1 MDGNIT
7 NLNTG
12 WLSVIFGVL
21 LNGGALAWWVR
32 SGTDMKLAQKDATE
46 AKRESREALTKAN
59 VLESRVNQQ
68 DTIINEIR
76 TRMAKLDR
84 VDELVAIAKYIGE
97 KVDKLEN
104 VVVPRSENEKVWK
117 ADEERF
123 TRLEADVRDLKKEES
138 R

>member
-7 NLNTG
+7 NMNAG
-12 WLSVIFGVL
+12 WVSLFMGVL

-32 SGTDMKLAQKDATE
+32 SGTDMKFAQKDAAE
-46 AKRESREALTKAN
+46 AKKKADEALTKTN
-59 VLESRVNQQ
+59 VVESRVNQQ

-76 TRMAKLDR
+76 SRMAKLDR

-97 KVDKLEN
+97 KVDKLES

-123 TRLEADVRDLKKEES
+123 TRIESDVRDLKEDK
-138 R
+138 